1 MEYICDKH
9 FDIISKTEQRF
20 YNTKYFNRDNDVDY
34 YKDIIKDMESALL
47 EIRDLTIEAKEMWIN
62 MENWLKRRK
71 EIMIEKWI
79 EEYYKSN

>member
-9 FDIISKTEQRF
+9 NDIISKTEQRF
-20 YNTKYFNRDNDVDY
+20 YSSKNFSRQDDIDY
-34 YKDIIKDMESALL
+34 YKDIIRDMESALS

-79 EEYYKSN
+79 EDYYKSN